1 MPLIPAV
8 AVVICTGVVNF
19 SNITFTF
26 LLFAV
31 MNSRP
36 EAGRRRSDADAAARE
51 AAAKDR
57 KKSFR
62 HQQCDQMAILIF
74 HICPFV
80 TMKMCLIGS
89 MEKFPKKLLSQI
101 LSILSSNCLRLLKCV
116 TIWRKF
122 AKSGHIGH
130 QSYLELEFC

>member
-1 MPLIPAV
+1 MPLLPAV

-57 KKSFR
+57 KKVS
-62 HQQCDQMAILIF
+62 AINSVTRWLYFF

-101 LSILSSNCLRLLKCV
+101 LSKLSSNCLRLLKCV

>member
-1 MPLIPAV
+1 MPLLPAV

-19 SNITFTF
+19 SNITFTL

-57 KKSFR
+57 KKVS
-62 HQQCDQMAILIF
+62 AINSVTRWLYF
-74 HICPFV
+74 FQICPFV